1 MVTLNPDS
9 IKLGVLTDKAT
20 GDIATDVIYDD
31 LNVEQIESLPDSQL
45 HRNVDL
51 ELLRADKEG
60 TSKPSRRA

>member
-1 MVTLNPDS
+1 MITLSPDS
-9 IKLGVLTDKAT
+9 IKPGVLTDNAT
-20 GDIATDVIYDD
+20 GDTATDVIYDD

-60 TSKPSRRA
+60 TFKLSRRA